1 MSVDKHLPPE
11 LVERINKTKR
21 RCFSG
26 SGVAPSTEKSYT
38 PVSVHTG
45 QWMPYNSI
53 TRKGGRT
60 ASETRMVGATRG
72 ASLSSNP
79 SIMHTSETAHWL
91 NRNAV
96 GVPEKTAWTIND
108 KGNRV
113 WFSYEHTPTLFPVT
127 ETRFYKPKLH
137 KVDFLGK
144 RKKEEDGRN
153 I

>member
-1 MSVDKHLPPE
+1 MSVDKNLPPE
-11 LVERINKTKR
+11 LVDRINTSKR

-26 SGVAPSTEKSYT
+26 SGIITKDEKSYT
-38 PVSVHTG
+38 PPSVHTG
-45 QWMPYNSI
+45 GWMPYNSI
-53 TRKGGRT
+53 TRRDGRF
-60 ASETRMVGATRG
+60 ASESRMVGVSRAAAMTN
-72 ASLSSNP
+72 NP
-79 SIMHTSETAHWL
+79 SVMHTSETAHWL

-96 GVPEKTAWTIND
+96 GSPEKTAWTIND

-137 KVDFLGK
+137 KMDFLGK

>member
-1 MSVDKHLPPE
+1 LPAE
-11 LVERINKTKR
+11 LVDRINTSKR

-26 SGVAPSTEKSYT
+26 SGMIPKADKAYT
-38 PVSVHTG
+38 PTSVHTG
-45 QWMPYNSI
+45 GWMPYTSI
-53 TRKGGRT
+53 TRRGGRT
-60 ASETRMVGATRG
+60 ASESRL
-72 ASLSSNP
+72 ASRASAITNNP
-79 SIMHTSETAHWL
+79 SVMHTSETAHWL

-96 GVPEKTAWTIND
+96 GSPEKTAWTIND

-137 KVDFLGK
+137 KKDFLGK
-144 RKKEEDGRN
+144 RKKEEDGRH